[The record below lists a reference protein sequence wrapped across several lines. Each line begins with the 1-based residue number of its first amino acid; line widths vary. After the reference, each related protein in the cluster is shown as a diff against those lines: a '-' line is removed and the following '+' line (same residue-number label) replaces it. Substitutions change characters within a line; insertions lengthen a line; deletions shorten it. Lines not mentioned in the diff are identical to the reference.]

1 MSYNFGFRRPGQ
13 PGHVLNL
20 KHRTIGDEIR
30 RIEKLIDK
38 AHGPDATLDDLF
50 MLNAKLARRGQYGL
64 VTVRGWIK
72 RFDEIALELGR
83 RKMNFIKYSG
93 FLISWAVYARFW
105 VLIDEPGYWFYKTGH
120 LWFLKPNLR
129 APTDLKIHSPALR
142 SAPGLLNAVLTED
155 GAWGYIRHGNNPNK
169 NPDRFTF
176 ISYESIFESLSPD
189 AQFKQPLADY
199 LSKPRRRYRSKLKPY
214 VPAEKDVFNLTEHWR
229 YENHFRDH
237 SAVVA
242 FDATQDGKN

>member
-72 RFDEIALELGR
+72 RFDEIALELAR

-105 VLIDEPGYWFYKTGH
+105 VLIDEPADWFHETGH
-120 LWFLKPNLR
+120 FWFVRPNLR
-129 APTDLKIHSPALR
+129 TPPDLRIHAEALR
-142 SAPGLLNAVLTED
+142 SASKLFGAVLTED
-155 GAWGYIRHGNNPNK
+155 GLWGYIPHKNNPTDY
-169 NPDRFTF
+169 PDRFTF